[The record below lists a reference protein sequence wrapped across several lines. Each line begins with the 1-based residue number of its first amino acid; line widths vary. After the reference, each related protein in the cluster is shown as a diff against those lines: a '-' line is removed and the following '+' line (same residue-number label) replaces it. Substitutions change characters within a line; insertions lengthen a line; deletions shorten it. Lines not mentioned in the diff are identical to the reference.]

1 MSETKSRSDWLI
13 LNDSFQIDDEVD
25 GKQNRISRERKLRK
39 IQKITEKDLKEDLK
53 VCKEKKLHLRFFR
66 IRTRMY
72 FFLTKMK
79 FSKIPKLVDF
89 GYLMFLVKTVKSFF
103 QTLNCKKKC
112 GFRAGLE

>member
-39 IQKITEKDLKEDLK
+39 IEKITEKDLKEDLK
-53 VCKEKKLHLRFFR
+53 VCTKEVSILEFFLKWLRFN
-66 IRTRMY
+66 
-72 FFLTKMK
+72 FFLSKMK

-89 GYLMFLVKTVKSFF
+89 GHLMFLFKLVKCFF
-103 QTLNCKKKC
+103 
-112 GFRAGLE
+112 